1 MTPDVLENSLALVVD
16 DHPDSIQF
24 LLDALESV
32 GMRVLV
38 ATSGNQALQQIEHLI
53 PDVILLDAIMPG
65 LDGFET
71 CRSLKKGLAAEVPVI
86 FMTGLGEVEHIVKGL
101 EVGGVDYLTKP
112 INTEE
117 LIARIRTHLN
127 RARQAKGVRD
137 ALDVSGRTML
147 ATDIDGNVNWAT
159 PQAEKIL
166 LKLSPAPP
174 LATQRPYTHETS
186 VPTHNILKLPPSV
199 FQWLNQPPKPK
210 TDKSIHQDHLTL
222 SLNHLKIRFRV
233 LSRVSDNEILLVIQE
248 VQSETVE
255 RNGIAKLQSRL
266 NLTSREAEVLYWL
279 CMGKANRD
287 IADILGI
294 SYRTVDKHLEH
305 LFVKINV
312 ESRASA
318 VASSVRILE
327 D

>member
-1 MTPDVLENSLALVVD
+1 
-16 DHPDSIQF
+16 
-24 LLDALESV
+24 
-32 GMRVLV
+32 
-38 ATSGNQALQQIEHLI
+38 
-53 PDVILLDAIMPG
+53 
-65 LDGFET
+65 
-71 CRSLKKGLAAEVPVI
+71 
-86 FMTGLGEVEHIVKGL
+86 
-101 EVGGVDYLTKP
+101 
-112 INTEE
+112 
-117 LIARIRTHLN
+117 
-127 RARQAKGVRD
+127 
-137 ALDVSGRTML
+137 
-147 ATDIDGNVNWAT
+147 
-159 PQAEKIL
+159 
-166 LKLSPAPP
+166 